1 MTYHLRLKGFVGG
14 WDFDSDYAQYILDKY
29 PDTQVNVCIDSMGG
43 RLNTALS
50 ISAAFKAHG
59 NVHVHY
65 VSMNAS
71 AATIASLGAKHV
83 SIDRDGWYLVHKA
96 SFNVC
101 EYADMNEDKIS
112 EFIKTLEEAK
122 AQLAKY
128 DLGIAKAYAR
138 RCKKDP
144 KDLYAL
150 MEKETFLSAE
160 EALEWGFV
168 DEITDNPEDSQP
180 ILDEIT
186 LNYCRQNKIEIP
198 QALMAFRKGSDT
210 ADPSDPGF
218 IDRIVASVKS
228 AFTPKTN
235 DKMNTN
241 PTSEKADEKE
251 KNPASQNSQSSQS
264 SQDSQDSQNSQPEA
278 NANADDIAAMRAE
291 IENLKAEN
299 SDLKAKLDKRPAD
312 SHTQVIDEKK
322 EAIPDNTI
330 RTNLT
335 KSARSLLDSIC

>member
-112 EFIKTLEEAK
+112 EYIKTLEQAK

-144 KDLYAL
+144 KELYAL

-198 QALMAFRKGSDT
+198 QALMAFRKGSHA

-218 IDRIVASVKS
+218 LDRIVASIKS

-241 PTSEKADEKE
+241 PSEKADEKE
-251 KNPASQNSQSSQS
+251 KNQPAPQNSKEAPAELA
-264 SQDSQDSQNSQPEA
+264 DLRAKIQNLE
-278 NANADDIAAMRAE
+278 
-291 IENLKAEN
+291 AEN
-299 SDLKAKLDKRPAD
+299 SDLKAKLGQRPAD
-312 SHTQVIDEKK
+312 NHTQVIDEKK

-335 KSARSLLDSIC
+335 KSARSLLDSVC